1 MNDGHVSGCLPLPH
15 SSWCLLFF
23 LQVHWNSQMWRET
36 VPFPGLAVGLSALS
50 CSVRSWV
57 SRKMPRDAQGLPRE
71 DVPIARPSHWLY
83 WRSWPSPGLLSV
95 FICEISHLGDT
106 ASRFPFSFYVPWF
119 SLLNKPEMFLR
130 LIKTTGEVLFYS
142 IIWKTASQQDRG
154 VCGGLIRFLPHTSLK
169 KFSET

>member
-1 MNDGHVSGCLPLPH
+1 MSDLNESQVENSRITRMNVSFMRTGNFLILITVVFLVPRAMPVNAIDTQYTYCKMNDGHMSGCLPLPH

-57 SRKMPRDAQGLPRE
+57 SRKMPREAQGLPRE
-71 DVPIARPSHWLY
+71 DVPIARPSHWLH
-83 WRSWPSPGLLSV
+83 WKSWPSPGLLSV

-106 ASRFPFSFYVPWF
+106 ASRFPFSFYIP
-119 SLLNKPEMFLR
+119 
-130 LIKTTGEVLFYS
+130 
-142 IIWKTASQQDRG
+142 
-154 VCGGLIRFLPHTSLK
+154 
-169 KFSET
+169 

>member
-1 MNDGHVSGCLPLPH
+1 MGTWVGVGPCLTHPDVCCSL
-15 SSWCLLFF
+15 SRFI
-23 LQVHWNSQMWRET
+23 ET
-36 VPFPGLAVGLSALS
+36 VKCGEKLSRFSGWPLASLPSAAQ
-50 CSVRSWV
+50 CRSWV
-57 SRKMPRDAQGLPRE
+57 SRKMPRGAQGLPRE
-71 DVPIARPSHWLY
+71 DVPIAKPSHWLY
-83 WRSWPSPGLLSV
+83 WRSWPSPRLLSA
-95 FICEISHLGDT
+95 FLCEISHLGDT